1 MEETLVTLG
10 QYAQQQAYLQTHST
24 FERDEHLEELQN
36 VVTFWESHLQYAR
49 RNLDLKDPNNMEF
62 WEQVYKRQQG
72 NVDRA
77 KLALHDALYGH
88 DFPVP
93 YELGPPTNG
102 VDVLV
107 FIEHPDGHQEKALT
121 RHYFGEFAC
130 DHAQYVKFWQYVP
143 AHPKL

>member
-1 MEETLVTLG
+1 MEETLVTLD

-24 FERDEHLEELQN
+24 FERDEHLEGLQN
-36 VVTFWESHLQYAR
+36 VVTFWESHLQYAQ
-49 RNLDLKDPNNMEF
+49 RNLAVGNLDNTTF
-62 WEQVYKRQQG
+62 WQDVVIRQEG
-72 NVDRA
+72 RVVAA
-77 KLALHDALYGH
+77 KQALHNAVYGH

-93 YELGPPTNG
+93 YELGPPKNG

-107 FIEHPDGHQEKALT
+107 FIEHPDGRQEKALT